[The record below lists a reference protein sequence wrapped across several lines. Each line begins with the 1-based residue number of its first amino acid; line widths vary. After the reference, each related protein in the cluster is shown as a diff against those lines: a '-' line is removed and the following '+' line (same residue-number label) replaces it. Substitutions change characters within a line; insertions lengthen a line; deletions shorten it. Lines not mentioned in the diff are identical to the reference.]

1 MNVALSLPKGLKTF
15 LTFGCGPESWFA
27 GWYLDSLIPAKPQFP

>member
-15 LTFGCGPESWFA
+15 LTFGCGFESW
-27 GWYLDSLIPAKPQFP
+27 L